1 MPNWCKGTL
10 KVRGKKKNVIEF
22 MLKGLKPVD
31 TGRSLFLNKFGN
43 IVSNETCWI
52 ENTYRGFVLE
62 VDVFFSDYEDEDI
75 VTIALDSKFAHD
87 IDTGELLK
95 TSKKYSVDMKIYGF
109 EKGMQF
115 NRDVEIINGEI
126 IKDEEIN
133 FDDYEWE
140 CICPNIGG

>member
-22 MLKGLKPVD
+22 MLKGLKPVG

-43 IVSNETCWI
+43 IASGETCWI

-62 VDVFFSDYEDEDI
+62 VEVFFSDYEDEDI
-75 VTIALDSKFAHD
+75 VTVALDSKFAHD
-87 IDTGELLK
+87 IDSEGLLK
-95 TSKKYSVDMKIYGF
+95 TAKKYSVDMKIYGF

-115 NRDVEIINGEI
+115 NRDVEIVDGEI
-126 IKDEEIN
+126 LKDEEIN
-133 FDDYEWE
+133 FDDYNWE
-140 CICPNIGG
+140 CICPNMGG

>member
-22 MLKGLKPVD
+22 MLKGLKPVG
-31 TGRSLFLNKFGN
+31 TGRSLFLNKLGN
-43 IVSNETCWI
+43 IASGETCWI

-62 VDVFFSDYEDEDI
+62 VEVFFSDYEDEDI
-75 VTIALDSKFAHD
+75 VTVALDSKFAHD
-87 IDTGELLK
+87 IDSEGLLK
-95 TSKKYSVDMKIYGF
+95 TAKKYSVDMKIYGF

-115 NRDVEIINGEI
+115 NRDVEIVDGEI
-126 IKDEEIN
+126 LKDEEIN

-140 CICPNIGG
+140 CICPNMGG